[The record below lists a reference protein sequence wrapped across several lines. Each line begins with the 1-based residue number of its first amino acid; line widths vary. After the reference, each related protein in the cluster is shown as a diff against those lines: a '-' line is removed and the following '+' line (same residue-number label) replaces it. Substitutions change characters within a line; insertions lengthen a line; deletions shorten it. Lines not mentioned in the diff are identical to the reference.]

1 MQKQTKTIKFML
13 FVLILIPLVLFT
25 VGIVQTFILKS
36 KNNQLNQ
43 TNAKL
48 EQSIEKEKDLNTE
61 AEFKISEE
69 YFKEYQKYFND
80 KSENN
85 DKIIKNS

>member
-25 VGIVQTFILKS
+25 IGIVQTFILKS

-61 AEFKISEE
+61 AEFKSSEE